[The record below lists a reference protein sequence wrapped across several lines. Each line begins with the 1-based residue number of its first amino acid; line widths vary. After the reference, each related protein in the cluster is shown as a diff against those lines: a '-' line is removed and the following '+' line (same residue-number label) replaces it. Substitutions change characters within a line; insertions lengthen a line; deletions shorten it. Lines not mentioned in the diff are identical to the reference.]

1 MSKELMPDWL
11 FDRIRNSVR
20 RPDPMSFF
28 RDRRLLPHA
37 G

>member
-1 MSKELMPDWL
+1 MSKELMSKWL
-11 FDRIRNSVR
+11 FNRTCNSAC

-28 RDRRLLPHA
+28 RDRRLLPQA